1 MNSVQLL
8 GRLTKDPDITYT
20 NNDNGQMAIARFTLA
35 INRIKRDEADFI
47 RCVTFGK
54 TAEVIEKYVNKG
66 DRLAIN
72 GHIQT
77 GQYTNREGQT
87 VFTTEVIADRVDL
100 IERKENANQSN
111 SNDGFMDIPDNVD
124 DSGLP
129 FNFG

>member
-47 RCVTFGK
+47 KCVTFGK

-100 IERKENANQSN
+100 IESKENANQSN

>member
-1 MNSVQLL
+1 MNNVQLL
-8 GRLTKDPDITYT
+8 GRLTKDPAITYT

-87 VFTTEVIADRVDL
+87 VFTTEVIADRVYL
-100 IERKENANQSN
+100 IESKENANQSN

>member
-1 MNSVQLL
+1 
-8 GRLTKDPDITYT
+8 
-20 NNDNGQMAIARFTLA
+20 MAIARFTLA

-100 IERKENANQSN
+100 IESKENANQSN

>member
-77 GQYTNREGQT
+77 GQYTNREGHT

-100 IERKENANQSN
+100 IESKENANQSN

>member
-100 IERKENANQSN
+100 IESKENANQSN